1 MNTDKYFKLS
11 KQPLLFVLAEF
22 RFPEIKKMDEYITDL
37 QDKFRGE
44 LPFPEE
50 QISQEIKVESQGIKV
65 HHSKQWVFV
74 DKLRKNAV
82 IIGHSRIICVTGSYD
97 RFDGFKDFCLNAL
110 NILNNIVGI
119 SFIQRIGLRYADLIL
134 DGTNLPIAK
143 CVNSNLYAHEHF
155 QNIGEVSQKVNDVI
169 LHTQEGIMTVRSLYG
184 KHNLSVLPDVGNLP
198 IDLPIHNSESE
209 RIILDFDHVWQAND
223 TKDSLDFDL
232 SEILDKM
239 SKMHQLSRE
248 AFWLSTTDE
257 ARQLW
262 Q

>member
-22 RFPEIKKMDEYITDL
+22 RFPEIRGMDKYITDL
-37 QDKFRGE
+37 QDGFRNK
-44 LPFPEE
+44 LPFFEE
-50 QISQEIKVESQGIKV
+50 QISQEIKVEPNGIEV
-65 HHSKQWVFV
+65 HQSKQWVFV
-74 DKLRKNAV
+74 DKLRQNAV

-97 RFDGFKDFCLNAL
+97 RFDGFKDFCSNAL
-110 NILNNIVGI
+110 NILNNIANV
-119 SFIQRIGLRYADLIL
+119 SHLQRIGLRYADLIL
-134 DGTNLPIAK
+134 ASDNLPITK
-143 CVNSNLYAHEHF
+143 SVNSNLYVNESF
-155 QNIGEVSQKVNDVI
+155 QNIGKVVQRVNDVV
-169 LHTQEGIMTVRSLYG
+169 LRTQEGIMAIRSLYG
-184 KHNLSVLPDVGNLP
+184 QNNLSVLPDVGYLP
-198 IDLPIHNSESE
+198 IELPSYNDESE

>member
-1 MNTDKYFKLS
+1 MNADKYFKLS

-22 RFPEIKKMDEYITDL
+22 RFPEIRGMDKYITDL
-37 QDKFRGE
+37 QDGFRNK
-44 LPFPEE
+44 LPFFEE
-50 QISQEIKVESQGIKV
+50 QISQEIKVEPNGIEV
-65 HHSKQWVFV
+65 HQSKQWVFF
-74 DKLRKNAV
+74 DKLRQNAV
-82 IIGHSRIICVTGSYD
+82 IIGHSRIICITGSYN
-97 RFDGFKDFCLNAL
+97 RFDGFKDFCSNAL
-110 NILNNIVGI
+110 NILNNIANV
-119 SFIQRIGLRYADLIL
+119 SHIQRIGLRYANLIL
-134 DGTNLPIAK
+134 ANNGLPIAK
-143 CVNSNLYAHEHF
+143 SVNSNLYAHEHF

-262 Q
+262 K